1 MESEVTPVVFTPDN
15 EPYLGRQLLFHFDQ
29 LISSAMEQNAVTAPT
44 SHGRTLSDHQRMA
57 CQVIAQALSI
67 ALSIRELI
75 RQGYLFG
82 AHVLLRAL
90 VERSAILLYLHLH
103 PEEIGKWN
111 RGWHQ
116 KKAPSLAKMFDAI
129 QSKQQRESAIR
140 GSDLTAAMNSLL
152 HAKPDSAPWN
162 LVPLGKDGVGHAVSK
177 ILNRPELCDD
187 LCANV
192 IPWLVVIQG
201 MMAAYF
207 PNEPPAQQS
216 VAVDGATRLH

>member
-1 MESEVTPVVFTPDN
+1 MNPEMTPVIFTPAN
-15 EPYLGRQLLFHFDQ
+15 EPYLGRELLFHFDQ

-44 SHGRTLSDHQRMA
+44 SHGRPLMDQQRMA

-67 ALSIRELI
+67 TLSIRELI

-103 PEEIGKWN
+103 LDKIEIWN
-111 RGWHQ
+111 RGWHYND
-116 KKAPSLAKMFDAI
+116 APGLAKMFDAI
-129 QSKQQRESAIR
+129 QGKWEHAPAFR
-140 GSDLTAAMNSLL
+140 GRDLTATMNSLL

-162 LVPLGKDGVGHAVSK
+162 LVSLGEDQVGHAVSK

-192 IPWLVVIQG
+192 IPWLVVIQA

-207 PNEPPAQQS
+207 PNSGRSAQQCK
-216 VAVDGATRLH
+216 

>member
-1 MESEVTPVVFTPDN
+1 MNLQKTPVIFTPDN
-15 EPYLGRQLLFHFDQ
+15 EPYLGRELLFHFDQ
-29 LISSAMEQNAVTAPT
+29 LICSAMEQNAVTAPT
-44 SHGRTLSDHQRMA
+44 SHGKPLKDKQRMA

-67 ALSIRELI
+67 TLSIRELI

-103 PEEIGKWN
+103 PDKIEIWN
-111 RGWHQ
+111 RGWQ
-116 KKAPSLAKMFDAI
+116 YNEAPSLAKIFDGI
-129 QSKQQRESAIR
+129 QSKWEHAPAFR
-140 GSDLTAAMNSLL
+140 GRDLTASMNSLL

-162 LVPLGKDGVGHAVSK
+162 LVSLGEDKVGHAVSK

-192 IPWLVVIQG
+192 IPWLVVIQA
-201 MMAAYF
+201 MMAVHLNYRAI
-207 PNEPPAQQS
+207 A
-216 VAVDGATRLH
+216 G